1 MFEMYNNFESKAKER
16 MPSSL
21 KNFFKALYDTFLKIY
36 KNVTGKSLMPEG
48 LASAYGL
55 FINPSELSDFYF
67 QKAND
72 RIISAIESISEGAE
86 SATVENAR
94 NDISNYG
101 GSNDIKLIWGDKKKG
116 LYHIGYRRGVNT
128 VLNVIDAAFS
138 GNITKYVDGNKTL
151 HIRKG
156 EYEAVLSLDENGNEI
171 TWLLTGWKVN
181 MPDEIGKVSAKS
193 DSTQDIPTFS
203 RDELGAGIHS
213 IVTKIDK
220 VNANDSNKTNLFEDE
235 ANGEGI
241 EAFDDI
247 LFQVDPD
254 YSPNKVGT
262 GYKLFEQD
270 TRDKKLYPL
279 FIGAKEETPM
289 GKWIVAE
296 NIPTKGFSK
305 RPGWHIGSSL
315 PDAPWLKGYSAE
327 NPKGVFKSKRGKS
340 FKRVWAEVSYPMD
353 IDYQKELDEKG
364 IKDIKDHIPEGGYYR
379 FREANGVW
387 IIAGALKVDRIL
399 SEAESEAVFEKAGYD
414 EQKAWESHPS
424 YASRKKHYIEKH
436 GDLLKQL
443 NSTPEATIA
452 REFSS
457 DKNASQRYTFA
468 YFSGMIDAGIYVP
481 STLLDKYPENEA
493 VIREKSDRV
502 LLMLV

>member
-1 MFEMYNNFESKAKER
+1 

-48 LASAYGL
+48 LASAYSS
-55 FINPSELSDFYF
+55 F
-67 QKAND
+67 
-72 RIISAIESISEGAE
+72 
-86 SATVENAR
+86 VENNNAQ
-94 NDISNYG
+94 
-101 GSNDIKLIWGDKKKG
+101 
-116 LYHIGYRRGVNT
+116 
-128 VLNVIDAAFS
+128 
-138 GNITKYVDGNKTL
+138 
-151 HIRKG
+151 
-156 EYEAVLSLDENGNEI
+156 
-171 TWLLTGWKVN
+171 
-181 MPDEIGKVSAKS
+181 S
-193 DSTQDIPTFS
+193 DSTILNQ
-203 RDELGAGIHS
+203 AGNEVSNDVVYAGNNEEVMSSLKNIQNKTIINKTDGLEVSFGKTGINKMISNVAVKKSMKNGFTRIQHLTA
-213 IVTKIDK
+213 VANIDK
-220 VNANDSNKTNLFEDE
+220 LFENSSLVIKRQDRNGSPDIVAIYEYEVPVKFDDSKSLDIASLLIKKSRQHGNHIYTVELKELKRNSPMAKGSKPDNRLSYAMDSIINLPSEPTEVNAN
-235 ANGEGI
+235 GERI

-327 NPKGVFKSKRGKS
+327 NPKGVFKSKRGKN

-399 SEAESEAVFEKAGYD
+399 SEADREAVFEKAGYD
-414 EQKAWESHPS
+414 EQKTWESHPS
-424 YASRKKHYIEKH
+424 YASRKKHYIEKY

-457 DKNASQRYTFA
+457 DRNASQRYTFV
-468 YFSGMIDAGIYVP
+468 YF
-481 STLLDKYPENEA
+481 T
-493 VIREKSDRV
+493 EKDT
-502 LLMLV
+502 

>member
-21 KNFFKALYDTFLKIY
+21 KSFFKALYDTFQKIY

-48 LASAYGL
+48 LASAYSSFVENSNAQSDSTILKQAGNEVSNDVVYAGNNEEAKFALEKYRNKDIVNLNDGITARISSTGINKMISNVAVMKSISNGFSRQEHTTAVANVIML
-55 FINPSELSDFYF
+55 FKNG
-67 QKAND
+67 
-72 RIISAIESISEGAE
+72 RIISTS
-86 SATVENAR
+86 
-94 NDISNYG
+94 D
-101 GSNDIKLIWGDKKKG
+101 DIKGSPDILSIKRYATRVSFYPSERTGTA
-116 LYHIGYRRGVNT
+116 V
-128 VLNVIDAAFS
+128 VLLKESKN
-138 GNITKYVDGNKTL
+138 
-151 HIRKG
+151 
-156 EYEAVLSLDENGNEI
+156 NGNRIYTLELQEI
-171 TWLLTGWKVN
+171 KKEPYGQ
-181 MPDEIGKVSAKS
+181 GG
-193 DSTQDIPTFS
+193 
-203 RDELGAGIHS
+203 ELKKQLNHTKDS
-213 IVTKIDK
+213 IVNLPSEPTE
-220 VNANDSNKTNLFEDE
+220 VNAN
-235 ANGEGI
+235 GERI

-327 NPKGVFKSKRGKS
+327 NPKGVFKSKRGKN

-399 SEAESEAVFEKAGYD
+399 SEADREAVFEKAGYD
-414 EQKAWESHPS
+414 EQKTWESHPS

-457 DKNASQRYTFA
+457 DRNASQRYTFV
-468 YFSGMIDAGIYVP
+468 YF
-481 STLLDKYPENEA
+481 T
-493 VIREKSDRV
+493 EKDT
-502 LLMLV
+502 